1 MFNISLSVSRPLEIP
16 LLRIR
21 CLILY
26 NYLAIKNK
34 DIMKF
39 TGKWMGLENILS
51 EGTQTKKDTHGM
63 YSLIIG
69 H

>member
-1 MFNISLSVSRPLEIP
+1 
-16 LLRIR
+16 
-21 CLILY
+21 
-26 NYLAIKNK
+26 
-34 DIMKF
+34 MKF